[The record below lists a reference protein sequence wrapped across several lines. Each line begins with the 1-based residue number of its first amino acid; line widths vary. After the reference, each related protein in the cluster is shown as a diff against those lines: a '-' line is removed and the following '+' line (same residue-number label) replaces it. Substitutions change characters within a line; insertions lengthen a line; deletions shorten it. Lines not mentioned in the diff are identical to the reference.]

1 MLNHDIRV
9 LNDLIET
16 TIDSADGYAEA
27 ARETPSPRFSI
38 TFRERAS
45 ERRLVAT
52 RLQQKVEE
60 LGGTPEDDGS
70 VLASAHRMFA
80 NLRRS
85 LEDSA
90 AVIDEVERGED
101 HIRHKFEDALDDED
115 VTAPTHA
122 VIADAYRSVRSG
134 HDQMRLLR
142 GAAHHTMH

>member
-1 MLNHDIRV
+1 MQNHDIRV

-16 TIDSADGYAEA
+16 TIDSAEGYAEA
-27 ARETPSPRFSI
+27 ARETQSPRFSV

-70 VLASAHRMFA
+70 VLASAHRMFT
-80 NLRRS
+80 NLRKS
-85 LEDSA
+85 LHDET

-101 HIRHKFEDALDDED
+101 HIKAKFEIALKDADL
-115 VTAPTHA
+115 APATRS
-122 VIADAYRSVRSG
+122 IIRDAFTSVKAG
-134 HDQMRLLR
+134 HDQASALKHSLV
-142 GAAHHTMH
+142 

>member
-27 ARETPSPRFSI
+27 ARESRSPRFSV
-38 TFRERAS
+38 TFHERAS

-52 RLQQKVEE
+52 RLQKKVEE

-70 VLASAHRMFA
+70 VLASAHRMFT

-85 LEDSA
+85 LHDET
-90 AVIDEVERGED
+90 AVIDEVERGEE
-101 HIRHKFEDALDDED
+101 HIKHKFEDALDDED

-122 VIADAYRSVRSG
+122 LIAEALRSVTAG
-134 HDQMRLLR
+134 HEQMRYLKR
-142 GAAHHTMH
+142 AAHRTH

>member
-1 MLNHDIRV
+1 MPNHDIRV

-16 TIDSADGYAEA
+16 TIDNAEGYAEA
-27 ARETPSPRFSI
+27 ARETQSPRFNF

-60 LGGTPEDDGS
+60 LGGMPEDDSS

-85 LEDSA
+85 LHDEA
-90 AVIDEVERGED
+90 TVIDEVERGED
-101 HIRHKFEDALDDED
+101 HIKHKFEDALDDED
-115 VTAPTHA
+115 VSPPTRA
-122 VIADAYRSVRSG
+122 LIADAYRSVRSG
-134 HDQMRLLR
+134 HEQMRSLKR
-142 GAAHHTMH
+142 AAHNAH

>member
-1 MLNHDIRV
+1 MQNHDIRV

-16 TIDSADGYAEA
+16 TIDSAEGYAEA
-27 ARETPSPRFSI
+27 ARETQSPRFSV

-70 VLASAHRMFA
+70 VLASAHRMFT
-80 NLRRS
+80 NLRKS
-85 LEDSA
+85 LHDET

-101 HIRHKFEDALDDED
+101 HIKHKFEDALED
-115 VTAPTHA
+115 GDVSPPIRAL
-122 VIADAYRSVRSG
+122 IADTFRSVRSG
-134 HDQMRLLR
+134 HDQMRGLKR
-142 GAAHHTMH
+142 AAHGAH

>member
-16 TIDSADGYAEA
+16 TIDSAEGYAEA
-27 ARETPSPRFSI
+27 ASETQSPRFSV

-70 VLASAHRMFA
+70 VLASAHRMFG

-85 LEDSA
+85 LDDEA
-90 AVIDEVERGED
+90 AVIDEVERGEG
-101 HIRHKFEDALDDED
+101 HIRHRFEDALDDED
-115 VTAPTHA
+115 VTPPTHA
-122 VIADAYRSVRSG
+122 LIADAYRSVRSG
-134 HDQMRLLR
+134 LDQMRKLTR
-142 GAAHHTMH
+142 AAHNTH

>member
-1 MLNHDIRV
+1 MLNHDIHV

-16 TIDSADGYAEA
+16 TIDNADGYAEA
-27 ARETPSPRFSI
+27 ARASQSPRFSI
-38 TFRERAS
+38 TFHERAS

-70 VLASAHRMFA
+70 VLASAHRMFT

-85 LEDSA
+85 LHDET

-101 HIRHKFEDALDDED
+101 QIRHKFEDALDDED

-122 VIADAYRSVRSG
+122 LIADAFRSVRSG
-134 HDQMRLLR
+134 HEQMRQLKR
-142 GAAHHTMH
+142 AAHDTR

>member
-1 MLNHDIRV
+1 MQNHDIRV

-16 TIDSADGYAEA
+16 TIDSAEGYAEA
-27 ARETPSPRFSI
+27 ARETQSPRFSV

-70 VLASAHRMFA
+70 VLASAHRMFT
-80 NLRRS
+80 NLRKS
-85 LEDSA
+85 LHDET

-101 HIRHKFEDALDDED
+101 HIKSEFEDAMKDAEVSPD
-115 VTAPTHA
+115 AMK
-122 VIADAYRSVRSG
+122 VISEVYTSVRHG
-134 HDQMRLLR
+134 HDQMRDIKQ
-142 GAAHHTMH
+142 AFH

>member
-1 MLNHDIRV
+1 MQNHDIRV

-16 TIDSADGYAEA
+16 TIDSAEGYAEA
-27 ARETPSPRFSI
+27 ARETQSPRFSI
-38 TFRERAS
+38 TFHERAS

-52 RLQQKVEE
+52 RLQRKVEE

-70 VLASAHRMFA
+70 VLASAHRMFT

-85 LEDSA
+85 LNDEG

-115 VTAPTHA
+115 VTPPTHA
-122 VIADAYRSVRSG
+122 LIADAYRSVRSG
-134 HDQMRLLR
+134 HEQMRR
-142 GAAHHTMH
+142 FKRAAHNTH

>member
-1 MLNHDIRV
+1 MQNHDIRV

-16 TIDSADGYAEA
+16 TIDSAEGYAEA
-27 ARETPSPRFSI
+27 ARETQSPRFSV

-70 VLASAHRMFA
+70 VLASAHRMFT
-80 NLRRS
+80 NLRKS
-85 LEDSA
+85 LHDET

-101 HIRHKFEDALDDED
+101 HIRHKFEDALEDDG
-115 VTAPTHA
+115 VTPPTHA
-122 VIADAYRSVRSG
+122 LIAETFRSVRSG
-134 HDQMRLLR
+134 HDQMRALKR
-142 GAAHHTMH
+142 ARHNMH